1 NDSFWEGI
9 TINQENWDL
18 TPFLKHL

>member
-1 NDSFWEGI
+1 SFWESI